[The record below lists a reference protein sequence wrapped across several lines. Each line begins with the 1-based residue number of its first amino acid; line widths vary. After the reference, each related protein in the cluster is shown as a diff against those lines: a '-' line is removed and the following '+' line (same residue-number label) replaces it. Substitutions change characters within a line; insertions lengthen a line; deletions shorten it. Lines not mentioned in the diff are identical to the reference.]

1 MVNISELSAGMKD
14 VAITAKVSEKS
25 DPREVQTRFGRR
37 LVADVIIKDGTGSV
51 KLSLW
56 EKQIDSVKVGD
67 EIEIQGA
74 YVTEW
79 RGSLQ
84 LSVPKTGKMAVVSG
98 DAKKPGD
105 L

>member
-1 MVNISELSAGMKD
+1 MKD
-14 VAITAKVSEKS
+14 VTLAAKVAEKS
-25 DPREVQTRFGRR
+25 EPREVQTRFGRR

-56 EKQIDSVKVGD
+56 EKQIDSVKEGD
-67 EIEIQGA
+67 EIEVAGA

-84 LSVPKTGKMAVVSG
+84 LSIPKTGKVTVLS
-98 DAKKPGD
+98 DSDKKPGD